1 MVAMPAHGPAGDRTQ
16 RAALTFRLLLLMALA
31 VGLMSLGTGAAGVPL
46 FQVARDLMS
55 GEGLSHR
62 DQVILMNIRLPR
74 LAMGMLVGAALA
86 VSGALMQGLF
96 RNPLADPG
104 IVGVGAGAGL
114 GAVTAIVLG
123 GVLPAGLAAVV
134 GVHLVPFAAFLG
146 GWAATLLLYRIATQ
160 GGQTQVATLLL
171 AGIALGALAG
181 ALTGILVYLADD
193 TQLRNL
199 TFWGMGSIAGA
210 SWAKIGLG
218 LPLILPVLVFAPLL
232 ARALNA
238 LALGEAQAGHIGI
251 EVQRVKRLAILG
263 VAAAAGA
270 SVAIAG
276 GIGFVGRDR
285 LHRHRGAASAASGN
299 GAGPPLAAAQCRAAG
314 GHAAGARRYG
324 SAHAGRPRGTADRHR
339 DGRHRGAGIPVDPA
353 ATPRAGGAVMLAARD
368 LTAELA
374 RRPVLHGITLDCAPG
389 TLTAI
394 VGPNGSG
401 KTTLLR
407 ALTGDLRYG
416 GSARLNGVEIAR
428 AGAAT
433 LAHLRGVLAQA
444 THLSFP
450 FTVLEVVR
458 LGLTNGGGDARAM
471 AALAEVGL
479 HGHAGRVVQELSG
492 GEQARV
498 HLARVLSQVWEPVTP
513 QGPRWLFLDEPVAA
527 LDIGQQLTVM
537 RLARRYA
544 HQGGGVVAVMHDLNL
559 SSMFAD
565 RVALMQDGRLLAYGT
580 PAQVLTDIHLS
591 RAYGCALRV
600 NTVPQVGGPW
610 LVPQSVGA

>member
-1 MVAMPAHGPAGDRTQ
+1 
-16 RAALTFRLLLLMALA
+16 
-31 VGLMSLGTGAAGVPL
+31 
-46 FQVARDLMS
+46 
-55 GEGLSHR
+55 
-62 DQVILMNIRLPR
+62 
-74 LAMGMLVGAALA
+74 
-86 VSGALMQGLF
+86 
-96 RNPLADPG
+96 
-104 IVGVGAGAGL
+104 
-114 GAVTAIVLG
+114 
-123 GVLPAGLAAVV
+123 
-134 GVHLVPFAAFLG
+134 
-146 GWAATLLLYRIATQ
+146 
-160 GGQTQVATLLL
+160 
-171 AGIALGALAG
+171 
-181 ALTGILVYLADD
+181 
-193 TQLRNL
+193 
-199 TFWGMGSIAGA
+199 
-210 SWAKIGLG
+210 
-218 LPLILPVLVFAPLL
+218 
-232 ARALNA
+232 
-238 LALGEAQAGHIGI
+238 
-251 EVQRVKRLAILG
+251 
-263 VAAAAGA
+263 
-270 SVAIAG
+270 
-276 GIGFVGRDR
+276 
-285 LHRHRGAASAASGN
+285 
-299 GAGPPLAAAQCRAAG
+299 
-314 GHAAGARRYG
+314 
-324 SAHAGRPRGTADRHR
+324 
-339 DGRHRGAGIPVDPA
+339 
-353 ATPRAGGAVMLAARD
+353 MLAARD

-444 THLSFP
+444 TSLSFP

-544 HQGGGVVAVMHDLNL
+544 DQGGGVVAVMHDLNL

-565 RVALMQDGRLLAYGT
+565 RVALMQDGRLLAHGT